1 MEMDIEAERRARAWQ
16 IEKME
21 LASRLDFEREERE
34 RIRKLDEI
42 DNKLRQLDKEKE
54 QGKTMSINLNNLDE
68 EQRNKI
74 QNLANL
80 QQTYEIINSQKNQTE
95 SHLRETEFALEELE
109 KISDDNPVYKS
120 IGGILVKSDRDKLL
134 DEKKSLK
141 VTLEMRLKTLDQ
153 KKSRLENQ
161 ITTLSNSIQADLQ
174 NKSA

>member
-1 MEMDIEAERRARAWQ
+1 
-16 IEKME
+16 
-21 LASRLDFEREERE
+21 
-34 RIRKLDEI
+34 
-42 DNKLRQLDKEKE
+42 
-54 QGKTMSINLNNLDE
+54 MSINLNNLDE

-80 QQTYEIINSQKNQTE
+80 QQTYEIINTQKNQTE
-95 SHLRETEFALEELE
+95 SHDT
-109 KISDDNPVYKS
+109 PVFKS
-120 IGGILVKSDRDKLL
+120 LGGIMLKSEKNKLL

-174 NKSA
+174 NQSV